1 MIYKIIMGIA
11 VAVATFFL
19 AILLL
24 IIAGITIGVL
34 TG

>member
-1 MIYKIIMGIA
+1 MIYKILMGLVVGI
-11 VAVATFFL
+11 ATFFL
-19 AILLL
+19 MILLL